1 MLILSFFIWAVAV
14 SAQFIKPVKP
24 SDDDFYNTPSNIS
37 SYKNGD
43 IIDARP
49 APGMIRSVY
58 FPVNV
63 KNAWQLL
70 VRSEDSHGNPNAI
83 VTTVLEPYDAD
94 PKRVVSYQAA
104 QDSATQDCSPSYSFL
119 FNAPMS
125 TIILQVEMVLIQT
138 ALAKGW
144 YVVAPDYEGPKGTFT
159 AGIQSGQA
167 TINSLRAALNSE
179 DVTGIDPDA
188 KAALWGYS
196 GGTIA
201 SGWAASLQ
209 PEYAPELKKNLVG
222 AALGGWVTNITL
234 TAEITDGTIFGGF
247 IPNAINGMLN
257 EYPKVQ
263 EILDKELRE
272 DKVKPFEEA
281 KEKCLL
287 TSIIHYMF
295 LDFFGGKKPWVNNGW
310 GFFDYPLVKEIVQ
323 NNTAALFEDG
333 PRPEIPLFVF
343 HGTEDEIVPFSGAER
358 GYNNYCKW
366 GIDSFEFAVSN
377 TTGHILEWAEG
388 SGAALVWIEK
398 MFNGEKP
405 VDGCKRTERSTNVLY
420 PGADVEYRQLVRT
433 LFSSIKGGEI
443 GETTRNI
450 TDSTMVSTIM
460 QHGISALL
468 EKIGPIPFKR
478 DLSEMDILESPEFRG
493 ISDVVRRWK
502 QQKA

>member
-1 MLILSFFIWAVAV
+1 M
-14 SAQFIKPVKP
+14 
-24 SDDDFYNTPSNIS
+24 
-37 SYKNGD
+37 
-43 IIDARP
+43 
-49 APGMIRSVY
+49 
-58 FPVNV
+58 
-63 KNAWQLL
+63 
-70 VRSEDSHGNPNAI
+70 
-83 VTTVLEPYDAD
+83 
-94 PKRVVSYQAA
+94 
-104 QDSATQDCSPSYSFL
+104 
-119 FNAPMS
+119 
-125 TIILQVEMVLIQT
+125 
-138 ALAKGW
+138 
-144 YVVAPDYEGPKGTFT
+144 VAPDYEGPKGTFT